1 MRLPFRKFVGAAL
14 VAALASL
21 GAPQASA
28 QPAPQPAAQAEP
40 PVLPMPAPPLGADDG
55 RLYVFGGLAGL
66 VARKNDQLSGER
78 GEAALIAGAGWKVLP
93 YLSVEGGLFFAS
105 RHLDT
110 PAATTPPA
118 GTFQN
123 DPDTSIGTGGGYLGV
138 KGHFQAGPL
147 EPYVGLGVGR
157 YSSDWRTTT
166 EAPGCQRACADTGPR
181 ITSTSRD
188 TGYHL
193 AVGADYR
200 FLRRN
205 AISVELRQ
213 LKLDARFDDIG
224 VGKVHVG
231 GTLLWVG
238 FRRYFF

>member
-1 MRLPFRKFVGAAL
+1 MSIPSPKFLGAAL
-14 VAALASL
+14 LAALAAL
-21 GAPQASA
+21 GAPQALA
-28 QPAPQPAAQAEP
+28 Q
-40 PVLPMPAPPLGADDG
+40 PAPPLGADDG
-55 RLYVFGGLAGL
+55 RLYVFGGPAGL
-66 VARKNDQLSGER
+66 VAQKNDQLSGER
-78 GEAALIAGAGWKVLP
+78 GGGALIAGAGWKLLP
-93 YLSVEGGLFFAS
+93 YLSIEGGLFFAA
-105 RHLDT
+105 RGLDT

-123 DPDTSIGTGGGYLGV
+123 TPDTTIGTGGGYV
-138 KGHFQAGPL
+138 SIKGHFQAGPL

-157 YSSDWRTTT
+157 YSSEWRTTT
-166 EAPGCQRACADTGPR
+166 EAPGCQRDCADTGPR

-193 AVGADYR
+193 AVGTDYR

-205 AISVELRQ
+205 AISVEVRQ

-224 VGKVHVG
+224 VGKVHAG

-238 FRRYFF
+238 YRRYFF